1 MQLIDPQTT
10 SSEMVDFTT
19 TLNAMSGDMIEKLF
33 VIEAVLLQMPQ
44 VEIPLRHCFG
54 NKVYVREMTAPKG
67 SILIGKMHKYKQV
80 NIVVKGD
87 ISVLTEDGWKRMKSG
102 EMFES
107 PAGIKR
113 AGFTHEDTV
122 WTTIC
127 GTEETDPDKALDEL
141 TIGSYQEFLQH
152 KGDLLCLQSS
162 QP

>member
-10 SSEMVDFTT
+10 SSEMVEFTT

-33 VIEAVLLQMPQ
+33 VIEAALKQMPQ
-44 VEIPLRHCFG
+44 VEVPLRHCFG

-67 SILIGKMHKYKQV
+67 SILIGKMHKFKQV
-80 NIVVKGD
+80 NIVIKGD
-87 ISVLTEDGWKRMKSG
+87 ISVLTEDGWKRLKSG
-102 EMFES
+102 DMFES

-127 GTEETDPDKALDEL
+127 GTEETEVNKAEDEL
-141 TIGSYQEFLQH
+141 TIGSYQEFLQY
-152 KGDLLCLQSS
+152 KGNQLCLS
-162 QP
+162 

>member
-10 SSEMVDFTT
+10 SNEMVDFTT

-127 GTEETDPDKALDEL
+127 GTEETEVDKAEDEL
-141 TIGSYQEFLQH
+141 TIGSYQEFLQY
-152 KGDLLCLQSS
+152 KGNPLCLS
-162 QP
+162 

>member
-10 SSEMVDFTT
+10 SNEMVDFTT

-33 VIEAVLLQMPQ
+33 VIEAALKQMPQ
-44 VEIPLRHCFG
+44 VEVPLRHCFG

-67 SILIGKMHKYKQV
+67 SILIGKMHKFKQV
-80 NIVVKGD
+80 NIVIKGD
-87 ISVLTEDGWKRMKSG
+87 ISVLTEDGWKRLKSG
-102 EMFES
+102 DMFES

-127 GTEETDPDKALDEL
+127 GTEETEVDKAEDEL
-141 TIGSYQEFLQH
+141 TIGSYQEFLQY
-152 KGDLLCLQSS
+152 KGNQLCLS
-162 QP
+162 

>member
-1 MQLIDPQTT
+1 MQLIDPQTI
-10 SSEMVDFTT
+10 SSEMVEFTS
-19 TLNAMSGDMIEKLF
+19 TLSAMSGDMIEKLF
-33 VIEAVLLQMPQ
+33 VIEAALKQMPQ
-44 VEIPLRHCFG
+44 VEVPLRHCFG

-127 GTEETDPDKALDEL
+127 GTEETEVNKAEDEL
-141 TIGSYQEFLQH
+141 TIGSYQEFLQY
-152 KGDLLCLQSS
+152 KGNQLCLS
-162 QP
+162 

>member
-10 SSEMVDFTT
+10 SNEMVDFTT

-152 KGDLLCLQSS
+152 KGDLLCLQSP

>member
-33 VIEAVLLQMPQ
+33 VIEAALKQMPQ
-44 VEIPLRHCFG
+44 VEAPLRHCFG

-67 SILIGKMHKYKQV
+67 SVIIGKMHKFKQV

-87 ISVLTEDGWKRMKSG
+87 ISVLTEDGWKRLKSG
-102 EMFES
+102 DMFES
-107 PAGIKR
+107 PAGVKR
-113 AGFTHEDTV
+113 AMFTHEETV

-127 GTEETDPDKALDEL
+127 GTEETNIDKAEDEL
-141 TIGSYQEFLQH
+141 TIGSYQEYLQI
-152 KGDLLCLQSS
+152 KGDPLWLS
-162 QP
+162 

>member
-10 SSEMVDFTT
+10 SSEMVEFTT

-33 VIEAVLLQMPQ
+33 VIEAALKQMPQ
-44 VEIPLRHCFG
+44 VEVPLSHCFG

-67 SILIGKMHKYKQV
+67 SILIGKMHKFKQV
-80 NIVVKGD
+80 NIVIKGD
-87 ISVLTEDGWKRMKSG
+87 ISVLTEDGWKRLKSG
-102 EMFES
+102 DMFES

-127 GTEETDPDKALDEL
+127 GTEETEVEKAEDEL
-141 TIGSYQEFLQH
+141 TIGSYQEFLQY
-152 KGDLLCLQSS
+152 KGNQLCLS
-162 QP
+162 

>member
-10 SSEMVDFTT
+10 SSEMVEFTS

-33 VIEAVLLQMPQ
+33 VIEAALKQMPQ
-44 VEIPLRHCFG
+44 VEVPLRHCFG

-67 SILIGKMHKYKQV
+67 SILIGKMHKFKQV
-80 NIVVKGD
+80 NIVIKGD
-87 ISVLTEDGWKRMKSG
+87 ISVLTEDGWKRLKSG
-102 EMFES
+102 DMFES

-127 GTEETDPDKALDEL
+127 GTEETEVDKAEDEL
-141 TIGSYQEFLQH
+141 TIGSYQEFLQY
-152 KGDLLCLQSS
+152 KGNQLCLS
-162 QP
+162 

>member
-10 SSEMVDFTT
+10 SSEMVEFTS

-33 VIEAVLLQMPQ
+33 VIEAALKQMPQ
-44 VEIPLRHCFG
+44 VEVPLRHCFG

-67 SILIGKMHKYKQV
+67 SILIGKMHKFKQV
-80 NIVVKGD
+80 NIVIKGD
-87 ISVLTEDGWKRMKSG
+87 ISVLTEDGWKRLKSG
-102 EMFES
+102 DMFES

-127 GTEETDPDKALDEL
+127 GTEETEVNKAEDEL
-141 TIGSYQEFLQH
+141 TIGSYQEFLQY
-152 KGDLLCLQSS
+152 KGNQLCLS
-162 QP
+162 

>member
-33 VIEAVLLQMPQ
+33 VIEAALKQMPQ
-44 VEIPLRHCFG
+44 VEAPLRHCFG

-67 SILIGKMHKYKQV
+67 SVIIGKMHKFKQV

-127 GTEETDPDKALDEL
+127 GTEETEVEKAEDEL
-141 TIGSYQEFLQH
+141 TIGSYQEFLQY
-152 KGDLLCLQSS
+152 KGNPLCLS
-162 QP
+162 

>member
-1 MQLIDPQTT
+1 MQLIDPQTI
-10 SSEMVDFTT
+10 SSEMVEFTS
-19 TLNAMSGDMIEKLF
+19 TLSAMSGDMIEKLF
-33 VIEAVLLQMPQ
+33 VIEAALKQMPQ
-44 VEIPLRHCFG
+44 VEVPLRHCFG

-87 ISVLTEDGWKRMKSG
+87 ISVLTEDGWKRLKAG
-102 EMFES
+102 DMFES

-127 GTEETDPDKALDEL
+127 GTEETEVNKAEDEL
-141 TIGSYQEFLQH
+141 TIGSYQEFLQY
-152 KGDLLCLQSS
+152 KGDSLWLS
-162 QP
+162 

>member
-10 SSEMVDFTT
+10 SNEMVDFTT

-33 VIEAVLLQMPQ
+33 VIEAALKQMPQ
-44 VEIPLRHCFG
+44 VEVPLRHCFG

-67 SILIGKMHKYKQV
+67 SILIGKMHKFKQV
-80 NIVVKGD
+80 NIVIKGD
-87 ISVLTEDGWKRMKSG
+87 ISVLTEDGWKRLKSG
-102 EMFES
+102 DMFES

-127 GTEETDPDKALDEL
+127 GTEETEVEKAEDEL
-141 TIGSYQEFLQH
+141 TIGSYQEFLQY
-152 KGDLLCLQSS
+152 KGNPLCLS
-162 QP
+162 

>member
-33 VIEAVLLQMPQ
+33 VIEAALKQMPQ
-44 VEIPLRHCFG
+44 VEVPLRHCFG

-67 SILIGKMHKYKQV
+67 AIIIGKLHKFKQV

-87 ISVLTEDGWKRMKSG
+87 ISVLTEDGWKRLKSG
-102 EMFES
+102 DMFES
-107 PAGIKR
+107 PAGVKR
-113 AGFTHEDTV
+113 ALVTHEETV

-127 GTEETDPDKALDEL
+127 GTEETDVDKVEDEL
-141 TIGSYQEFLQH
+141 TIGSYQEFLQY
-152 KGDLLCLQSS
+152 KGDSLWLSS
-162 QP
+162 

>member
-1 MQLIDPQTT
+1 
-10 SSEMVDFTT
+10 
-19 TLNAMSGDMIEKLF
+19 
-33 VIEAVLLQMPQ
+33 MPQ
-44 VEIPLRHCFG
+44 VEVPLRHCFG

-127 GTEETDPDKALDEL
+127 GTEETEVDKAEDEL

-152 KGDLLCLQSS
+152 KGNQLCLS
-162 QP
+162 